1 MSNAR
6 NVSHREPN
14 GAQRELVRLVRRIQ
28 TLTAELDELRRH
40 AASPEVQAKEH
51 TLEQLRWRLATVA
64 RRTATD
70 SLENAA

>member
-1 MSNAR
+1 VSNAR
-6 NVSHREPN
+6 NVSTFEPH
-14 GAQRELVRLVRRIQ
+14 GSRELVRLVRRIQ
-28 TLTAELDELRRH
+28 TLTADLDDIGRH

-51 TLEQLRWRLATVA
+51 TLEQLRWLLAAVA